1 MSLNPFR
8 FPFRAMGSPCHLILY
23 AETETEAR
31 AVAREAIGEVQVLE
45 ARYSRYRP
53 DSLLSR
59 INAQAGSKTGVVVDD
74 EMAALLDYAR
84 TCYEQSDGLFDVT
97 SGILRR
103 AWNFAGDRLPE
114 PRDVEALLE
123 RVGWNK
129 LRWERPVLRFE
140 VPGMEL
146 DFGGI
151 GKEYAADRAATRCL
165 ERGITAGVVNLG
177 GDLRVVGPHPDGTAW
192 EVGINHPREHGKLLA
207 TLSVRSGA
215 ITTSGDYERCITVDG
230 RRYGH
235 ILDPRTGWPVQGLAS
250 VSVAASHALIAGSA
264 CTIAMLKA
272 SDGPEWLR
280 SLGLPALWMDLDGR
294 IGRHEAGPV
303 ERPETRPL

>member
-1 MSLNPFR
+1 MNLHPFR

-23 AETETEAR
+23 AASETEAQP
-31 AVAREAIGEVQVLE
+31 VAREVIEDVQALE

-59 INAQAGSKTGVVVDD
+59 VNRLAGRKGGVVVDE

-103 AWNFAGDRLPE
+103 AWNFSGSRLPE
-114 PRDVEALLE
+114 QRDIDALLE
-123 RVGWNK
+123 RVGWDK
-129 LRWERPVLRFE
+129 LRWEPPVLKFE
-140 VPGMEL
+140 MPGMEL

-165 ERGITAGVVNLG
+165 ERGITAGVVNFG
-177 GDLRVVGPHPDGTAW
+177 GDLRVIGPHPDGTAW
-192 EVGINHPREHGKLLA
+192 EVGINHPREPGKLLA

-215 ITTSGDYERCITVDG
+215 VTTSGDYERCIVVDG
-230 RRYGH
+230 KRYGH
-235 ILDPRTGWPVQGLAS
+235 ILDPRTGWPVEGLAS
-250 VSVAASHALIAGSA
+250 VSVAAPHALVAGSA

-280 SLGLPALWMDLDGR
+280 TLGLPALWMDVEGR
-294 IGRHEAGPV
+294 VGQLAANAGQAWF
-303 ERPETRPL
+303 EK